1 MYAICL
7 LALLADV
14 ARSQVPLSVGSDS
27 TAGLIVRAAGQFRTE
42 ALPEAELL
50 DRSNARLK
58 PADVTLLLLT
68 HLLTWQDGDW
78 QGRKIIARANG
89 KELAAVAADS
99 DCRLHLGGGLR
110 VDLSLESA
118 ALSPSNFAHV
128 GSPAP

>member
-27 TAGLIVRAAGQFRTE
+27 TAGLIVRAAGQFRAE
-42 ALPEAELL
+42 ALPDVELL
-50 DRSNARLK
+50 KRSNTKLK

-68 HLLTWQDGDW
+68 HLLTWPEANW
-78 QGRKIIARANG
+78 QGRKTGPHAHRY
-89 KELAAVAADS
+89 ELAALAAGSPLRPDS
-99 DCRLHLGGGLR
+99 IGGLWLWP
-110 VDLSLESA
+110 DDETT
-118 ALSPSNFAHV
+118 ALSPTNFEHT